1 MKKTPPDPG
10 PKKKKILT
18 SLHGWAAAAWSVVFW
33 LVAAPVL
40 ASGGGKPAT
49 KLVNVADT
57 RMVGPGFVKWV
68 GDVYNSN
75 HWLYGVLVVVVM
87 AAMGLILGLS
97 FDRLIGF
104 LGIDLGKIEHHE

>member
-1 MKKTPPDPG
+1 MSA
-10 PKKKKILT
+10 PKQRKRKVLT
-18 SLHGWAAAAWSVVFW
+18 RLRGWVAAAWSFGLW
-33 LVAAPVL
+33 LMSTPVL

-57 RMVGPGFVKWV
+57 RMVGPGFIKWV
-68 GDVYNSN
+68 GDIYNSN
-75 HWLYGVLVVVVM
+75 HWLYGALVVAVM
-87 AAMGLILGLS
+87 AAMGLFLGLS